1 LDQLQ
6 AHLKSLNIEFIR
18 IDGSTNSKERH
29 VLTQSFQTNI
39 NIKAAILGITAAG
52 IALTLTAANVVC
64 FLELYWT
71 PGSLIQ
77 AEDRVHRIGQ
87 LKNVRIFYFFGIH
100 TIDELLWPLVRKKM
114 QLLGEFVEGTTDQD
128 LNAAVLDSAISTK
141 ETSRKASVKDPS
153 DIKTEKAPE
162 QGNSDQ
168 KFEST
173 ATKEETQVI
182 NSVKPTDIKME
193 SKVNKPV
200 TQVVDLAFSP
210 EVKKNQNDEKS
221 KTDDEGK
228 ADVSDSES
236 LKKDDGSNVSDP
248 VTKEVFNL
256 EDDEDLMRKQLVI
269 FSMIS
274 DKVFILNLFLLYLPF

>member
-6 AHLKSLNIEFIR
+6 THLKALNIEFIR

-29 VLTQSFQTNI
+29 ILTQSFQTNI

-87 LKNVRIFYFFGIH
+87 LKNVRIFYFFGIN

-128 LNAAVLDSAISTK
+128 LNAAVLDSSISTK
-141 ETSRKASVKDPS
+141 ETSRKAAVKDIS
-153 DIKTEKAPE
+153 DIKMEKVPE
-162 QGNSDQ
+162 PGNSDQ
-168 KFEST
+168 KFERT
-173 ATKEETQVI
+173 ETKEETQVT
-182 NSVKPTDIKME
+182 NPAKPAEITME

-200 TQVVDLAFSP
+200 IQVVDLAFSP
-210 EVKKNQNDEKS
+210 EVMKNQNDEQAEGIG
-221 KTDDEGK
+221 TDDEGHV
-228 ADVSDSES
+228 DVSESES
-236 LKKDDGSNVSDP
+236 LKNDDGSNVSGP

-256 EDDEDLMRKQLVI
+256 EDDEDLMRK
-269 FSMIS
+269 
-274 DKVFILNLFLLYLPF
+274 